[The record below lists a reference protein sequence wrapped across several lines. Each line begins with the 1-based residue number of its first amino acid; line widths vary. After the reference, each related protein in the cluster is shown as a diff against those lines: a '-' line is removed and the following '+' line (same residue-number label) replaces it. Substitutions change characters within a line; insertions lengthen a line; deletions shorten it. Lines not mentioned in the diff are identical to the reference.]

1 MIRRINFYAGPGAGK
16 STVAARI
23 FAEMKIRGFDVEH
36 IPEYIKTWA
45 HENRKPTSYDQLYV
59 FAKQLKSE
67 DVILRNVKHIVTDS
81 PLLMNTAYS
90 KLYNFQ
96 AVDDLIRIA
105 QRFDRDFP
113 ALNLYIERTVDY
125 VDKGRYQS
133 YEEAVDFDNFLL
145 DFLDQNLEGELI
157 KVRVEDFW
165 EVCALVEE
173 NLLNGSTS

>member
-1 MIRRINFYAGPGAGK
+1 MIRRVCFYAGPGAGK

-23 FAEMKIRGFDVEH
+23 FGEMKIRGFDVEH

-45 HENRKPTSYDQLYV
+45 HENRKPQSYDQLYV

-96 AVDDLIRIA
+96 AADHLIKIA
-105 QRFDRDFP
+105 QQFDRDFP
-113 ALNLYIERTVDY
+113 PLNLFIERTVDY
-125 VDKGRYQS
+125 MDKGRYQS
-133 YEEAVDFDNFLL
+133 YEEAVDFDKFLL
-145 DFLDQNLEGELI
+145 EFLEENLEGELI
-157 KVRVEDFW
+157 KVRIEDFW
-165 EVCALVEE
+165 EVCALVEGK
-173 NLLNGSTS
+173 LNGQTA

>member
-1 MIRRINFYAGPGAGK
+1 M
-16 STVAARI
+16 AARI
-23 FAEMKIRGFDVEH
+23 FAEMKMRGLDIEH

-45 HENRKPTSYDQLYV
+45 HENRKPQSYDQLYV

-81 PLLMNTAYS
+81 PLLMNNAYS
-90 KLYNFQ
+90 ELYGFH
-96 AVDDLIRIA
+96 ATDHLIRIS
-105 QRFDRDFP
+105 QQFDRDYP
-113 ALNLYIERTVDY
+113 ALNLFIERTVSY

-133 YEEAVDFDNFLL
+133 YEQAVDFDKFLL
-145 DFLDQNLEGELI
+145 EFLEKNLEGELI

-173 NLLNGSTS
+173 KLFDGNPA